1 MSSAANP
8 LNTQTTEG
16 GISSKQLAA
25 MISARRGTIL
35 TALLVTMAATIAI
48 TLLLPKTY
56 VSSSDVFIDYKGND
70 PINGRLFSPVFDD
83 SYMQTQLDM
92 VKSQP
97 VAEKVIDAL
106 SLERTAD
113 YRASVERNGEA
124 RSHTQMIKRINEQTQ
139 VITRHSSRVIE
150 IAYSADDPEQARD
163 LANAVVRAYI
173 ELNRQISSS
182 SARARREQYNA
193 QLEQLRREADA
204 IQVKLTQYQQE
215 VGIIDPN
222 ERDDLQSRQLSEL
235 MTALVSVQNQ
245 RQEAAARSG
254 STASMLRNGVHA
266 DELPQVAQRPNITDL
281 KSKLSDVDRRLADIQ
296 SVLGPRHPRTL
307 ALIEERNGI
316 IERLT
321 RESNSALNSE
331 QIDASRLAMQEQA
344 LQKEVDA
351 QRKRLLQEKEHRDT
365 ITSYQR
371 QLESVERVYNNAL
384 AKYDDL
390 LMAST
395 INTFDLTVLR
405 MAEVPSSHS
414 KPLLKQNVAAS
425 ILAGLGLGLCL
436 ALLLE
441 LGKRRVRCDDDL
453 IREIRLP
460 LIGHIG
466 IR

>member
-1 MSSAANP
+1 MPQTAYSLNP
-8 LNTQTTEG
+8 QTADS

-35 TALLVTMAATIAI
+35 STLLVTIAATFAV

-56 VSSSDVFIDYKGND
+56 VSSSDVFLDYKGND
-70 PINGRLFSPVFDD
+70 PINGRLFSPVLDD

-92 VKSQP
+92 VKSQA

-106 SLERTAD
+106 NLERSAD
-113 YRASVERNGEA
+113 YRASVERIGEA
-124 RSHTQMIKRINEQTQ
+124 RSHTLLIKRLNEETQ

-150 IAYSADDPEQARD
+150 IAYAADEPEQARD

-173 ELNRQISSS
+173 DLNRQISSS
-182 SARARREQYNA
+182 AARSRREQYNA
-193 QLEQLRREADA
+193 QLEQLRQEADA
-204 IQVKLTQYQQE
+204 IQEKLTKYQQE

-235 MTALVSVQNQ
+235 MTALVTVQNQ

-254 STASMLRNGVHA
+254 STAKLLRSGVRP

-296 SVLGPRHPRTL
+296 DVLGPRHPRTL
-307 ALIEERNGI
+307 SLIQERDGI
-316 IERLT
+316 TARIA

-331 QIDASRLAMQEQA
+331 EIDANRLASQEQA
-344 LQKEVDA
+344 LQTEVDA
-351 QRKRLLQEKEHRDT
+351 QRKRLLEEKEHRDT

-405 MAEVPSSHS
+405 MAEVPSAHS
-414 KPLLKQNVAAS
+414 KPLLKQNLAAS
-425 ILAGLGLGLCL
+425 VVAGLALGLCL

-441 LGKRRVRCDDDL
+441 LGKRRIRCADDL
-453 IREIRLP
+453 AREVHLP